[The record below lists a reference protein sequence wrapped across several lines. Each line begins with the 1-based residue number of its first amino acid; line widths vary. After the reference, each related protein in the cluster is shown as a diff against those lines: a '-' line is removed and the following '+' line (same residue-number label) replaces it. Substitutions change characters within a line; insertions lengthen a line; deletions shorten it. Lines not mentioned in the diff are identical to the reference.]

1 VDAGLELLKHSP
13 DDPPTFRPTCTRCL
27 RPMTGCY
34 CAHIHPTPSRTRI
47 VFLQHPRER
56 RVAFGTARMAHLA
69 LPNSELHVG
78 VEFDDHPRVRALAA
92 APHGQTV
99 VLYPAPDAVEPE
111 ALPRDAC
118 RNLLVI
124 DGTWIQARKMLARN
138 ALVRSLPRVGFAPYL
153 PSRYRI
159 RREPAPHCRAT
170 IEAVVEALERIERD
184 DTKFRPLLRAFD
196 HMVEQ
201 QIHYKEHQPNP
212 YTRAHK
218 RRHQGRE
225 DPVLRQLRERFS
237 DLVVVYGEAN
247 AHPRDSDV
255 PGASELIQ
263 LVAIRPAS
271 GERFVAV
278 IAPRR
283 PLAPAAPRH
292 LELDAAKVLGGETV
306 GAAMTRWRAFLRRQ
320 DVLCTWGSYT
330 LDLLRAEGDPPRPA
344 LDLRS
349 ATARWLGRRIG
360 GAEAVAQMLGAE
372 NPSTPWTAGRAGQRI
387 VALTEIVERAA
398 TQHASALTGS

>member
-1 VDAGLELLKHSP
+1 
-13 DDPPTFRPTCTRCL
+13 
-27 RPMTGCY
+27 MTGCY
-34 CAHIHPTPSRTRI
+34 CAHLSPTPSRTRV

-92 APHGQTV
+92 EPEGQTV

-111 ALPRDAC
+111 TLPSNVC

-124 DGTWIQARKMLARN
+124 DGTWIQARKMFARST
-138 ALVRSLPRVGFAPYL
+138 LLRSLPRIGFAPYL

-170 IEAVVEALERIERD
+170 IEAVVEALERLEHD
-184 DTKFRPLLRAFD
+184 DMRFRPMLHAFD

-201 QIHYKEHQPNP
+201 QVHYKERQPNP
-212 YTRAHK
+212 YARAHK
-218 RRHQGRE
+218 RRHARRE
-225 DPVLRQLRERFS
+225 DPVRHALRERHD

-255 PGASELIQ
+255 PGPSELVQ
-263 LVAIRPAS
+263 LVAVRPAT
-271 GERFVAV
+271 GARFAAV

-283 PLAPAAPRH
+283 PLAPSAPRH
-292 LELDAAKVLGGETV
+292 LGLDIEAIVGGESVSDTM
-306 GAAMTRWRAFLRRQ
+306 ARWHAFRRPE
-320 DVLCTWGSYT
+320 DVLCTWGRYT
-330 LDLLRAEGDPPRPA
+330 LDLLRAEGEVTHPA
-344 LDLRS
+344 LDLRG
-349 ATARWLGRRIG
+349 ATTRWLGQRTG
-360 GAEAVAQMLGAE
+360 GAEPAARLLGADTA
-372 NPSTPWTAGRAGQRI
+372 PAPWAPGRAGRRI
-387 VALTEIVERAA
+387 IALTQIVVRATTA
-398 TQHASALTGS
+398 GTNGVNS

>member
-1 VDAGLELLKHSP
+1 MDAEPELLRHSP
-13 DDPPTFRPTCTRCL
+13 DDLPTFRAACTRCL
-27 RPMTGCY
+27 RPTTGCY
-34 CAHIHPTPSRTRI
+34 CAHLHPVPSRTRV

-78 VEFDDHPRVRALAA
+78 VDFDDHPRVRALAA
-92 APHGQTV
+92 APYGETV

-111 ALPRDAC
+111 DLPRDAC

-124 DGTWIQARKMLARN
+124 DGTWIQARKMFARN

-170 IEAVVEALERIERD
+170 IEAVVEALERFEHD

-201 QIHYKEHQPNP
+201 QIHYKEQQPNP

-218 RRHQGRE
+218 RQHQERE
-225 DPVLRQLRERFS
+225 DPIRRELRERFG
-237 DLVVVYGEAN
+237 DLVVVHGEAN
-247 AHPRDSDV
+247 AHPRDADV

-263 LVAIRPAS
+263 LVAMRPAS
-271 GERFVAV
+271 GERFVALL
-278 IAPRR
+278 APRR
-283 PLAPAAPRH
+283 PLAPSAPCH
-292 LELDAAKVLGGETV
+292 LGLDDAKVLGGEP
-306 GAAMTRWRAFLRRQ
+306 AATAMARWRAFLRPQ
-320 DVLCTWGSYT
+320 DILCTWGCYT
-330 LDLLRAEGDPPRPA
+330 LDLLRAEGDAPHPN

-349 ATARWLGRRIG
+349 ATARWLGRRTG
-360 GAEAVAQMLGAE
+360 GADSAARMLGAR
-372 NPSTPWTAGRAGQRI
+372 SADAPWTPGRAGHRI
-387 VALTEIVERAA
+387 VALAQIVERAA
-398 TQHASALTGS
+398 QRPASALTGS

>member
-1 VDAGLELLKHSP
+1 
-13 DDPPTFRPTCTRCL
+13 
-27 RPMTGCY
+27 M
-34 CAHIHPTPSRTRI
+34 
-47 VFLQHPRER
+47 FLQHPRER

-78 VEFDDHPRVRALAA
+78 VEFDDHPRVRALAG
-92 APHGQTV
+92 APYGQTV

-111 ALPRDAC
+111 ALPQDAC
-118 RNLLVI
+118 RNLIVL
-124 DGTWIQARKMLARN
+124 DGTWIQARKMFARN
-138 ALVRSLPRVGFAPYL
+138 ALLRSLPRVGFAPYL

-170 IEAVVEALERIERD
+170 IEAVVEALERLEQD
-184 DTKFRPLLRAFD
+184 DTRFRPLLRAFD

-201 QIHYKEHQPNP
+201 QIHYKERQPNP

-218 RRHQGRE
+218 RRHQDRE
-225 DPVLRQLRERFS
+225 DPVRCELRERFS

-263 LVAIRPAS
+263 LVAIRPAT

-283 PLAPAAPRH
+283 PLAPSAPRH
-292 LELDAAKVLGGETV
+292 IGLDVAKVVGGESVDAAM
-306 GAAMTRWRAFLRRQ
+306 ARWRAFLEPR
-320 DVLCTWGSYT
+320 DILCTWGSYT
-330 LDLLRAEGDPPRPA
+330 LDLLRAEGEAPRPA
-344 LDLRS
+344 HDLRS
-349 ATARWLGRRIG
+349 ATARWLGRRTG
-360 GAEAVAQMLGAE
+360 GAEPVARLLGAGDL
-372 NPSTPWTAGRAGQRI
+372 SAPWTPGRAGHRI
-387 VALTEIVERAA
+387 AALTQIVELAA
-398 TQHASALTGS
+398 AQTASARTGS